1 MTTTNSKKE
10 YIERWDEHINDFN
23 ILAFCKNQKASDEIR
38 TIMKRLHELVDI
50 IAESKEFTED

>member
-10 YIERWDEHINDFN
+10 YIERWDEQINDFSM
-23 ILAFCKNQKASDEIR
+23 LAFCKNQKASNEIR
-38 TIMKRLHELVDI
+38 TMMKRLHELVDI